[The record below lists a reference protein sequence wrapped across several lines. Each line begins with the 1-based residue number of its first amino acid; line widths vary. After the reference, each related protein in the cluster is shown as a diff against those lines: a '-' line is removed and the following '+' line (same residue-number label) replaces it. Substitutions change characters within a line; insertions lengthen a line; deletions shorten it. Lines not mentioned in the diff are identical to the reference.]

1 MVLPGC
7 CQLSVH
13 THSPTTTC
21 LSPHSPWIQGALR
34 TQFLIYTPILS
45 RWSPNHTSVPERVGL
60 EEFSHLP
67 HTGPTLSL
75 DAFGPHCSFQHLGLT
90 WAACHSYSGI
100 LGRDSVGTPCRTSG
114 LHRRFSA
121 LSTSSCY
128 LFPSSFLVPCYF
140 FCFYQCHIWFYSSV
154 SPHSSSISIFLMSVV
169 CLLFYLSTLISFM
182 FL

>member
-1 MVLPGC
+1 MLPALC
-7 CQLSVH
+7 
-13 THSPTTTC
+13 
-21 LSPHSPWIQGALR
+21 PHP
-34 TQFLIYTPILS
+34 
-45 RWSPNHTSVPERVGL
+45 
-60 EEFSHLP
+60 LP
-67 HTGPTLSL
+67 HNNLSKPTLSMDTGCSKDTVFNL
-75 DAFGPHCSFQHLGLT
+75 HPHTQPLISKPHLCSRESWPGGVFTSATHRSYPQPRCLRSSCSFQHLGLT
-90 WAACHSYSGI
+90 WAARHSYSGI

-114 LHRRFSA
+114 LYRRFSA

-140 FCFYQCHIWFYSSV
+140 FCFYQCHIWFYSSI